1 MKLRYYQEDC
11 IEAALSADGNAL
23 CVLAT
28 GAGKS
33 LVVAGLIERILALA
47 PTFNI
52 LVLQHRKELVE
63 QNARSAMQYLPELMA
78 QIGIYSASVGIKQ
91 AGKRVTFAQIQ
102 SIHDKA
108 DVLPTINYCIID
120 ECFLGD
126 TLIST
131 TKGKKRI
138 DHMHCGDIVYN
149 AIGFGVV
156 EAISAKKTEES
167 LVKIKFSNGSKIEC
181 TKNHPI
187 FTNKGWIEAGKLE
200 QGDFTFSEEGLR
212 SLWERICSLEKRD
225 KGNGKKGM
233 EKAKMLLRLLCKEI
247 TEPNEQSSNKTKG
260 KSKVKRDKTQTYKAW
275 RERAIA
281 SLATISPTSCFGRG
295 MGIGVSGAY
304 KVTTQQ
310 WLSDLLQNRHS
321 KSCEKDW
328 NRNKRSFSRYNRKEV
343 SRLKKSILACFPR
356 VVNVS
361 DIKSKSPRTVFNLQ
375 ISGHPSYFAN
385 GKLVHNCH
393 RINREDAGIYRNF
406 INGLR
411 ARNPKM
417 GICGL
422 TATPF
427 RTSTGIIM
435 AGKDPLFPEITYEIG
450 MRELIEKGYL
460 SPLVSKFGAQQAD
473 LKKVG
478 IRQGEYVLSDME
490 NAISPLTQAAC
501 DEIVALGQ
509 SRKHWLLFTPGVKSA
524 HEFAK
529 ALVERGVRAEALS
542 GEMGKTER
550 EAILARFARGETR
563 ALTNCDILTEG
574 YDFQGL
580 DLIAILR
587 GTKSPGLFV
596 QICGRGLRTREG
608 KKDCLVLDYAG
619 NLERFGAVDC
629 IRVRKTKDGYKLATK
644 PLKSCPQCGMA
655 VPVTVRDCECGHVF
669 ERLAA
674 NHEAEAST
682 RSVLSEIRELNVHW
696 TTYKVHNKPGKPPS
710 LKVIYECENKETI
723 REFICFEHEGY
734 AKKKACQWW
743 RINQRAD
750 SGLPVTVQDAFFR
763 AEKELK
769 PVRKIKVQPDGKF
782 WKVIAKEY
790 GEREAVVTG
799 SDELYESDGINI

>member
-1 MKLRYYQEDC
+1 MKLRYYQEDA
-11 IEAALSADGNAL
+11 IEAALAADGNAL
-23 CVLAT
+23 AVLPT
-28 GAGKS
+28 GSGKS
-33 LVVAGLIERILALA
+33 LVIGGIIERIHTLA
-47 PTFNI
+47 PHFNV

-63 QNARSAMQYLPELMA
+63 QNFQKLAGLCPLLSSLA
-78 QIGIYSASVGIKQ
+78 GVYSASVGVKQ
-91 AGKRVTFAQIQ
+91 LGRKITFAQIQ
-102 SIHDKA
+102 SIHNKA
-108 DVLPTINYCIID
+108 DLLPTINYCIID
-120 ECFLGD
+120 E
-126 TLIST
+126 
-131 TKGKKRI
+131 
-138 DHMHCGDIVYN
+138 V
-149 AIGFGVV
+149 
-156 EAISAKKTEES
+156 
-167 LVKIKFSNGSKIEC
+167 
-181 TKNHPI
+181 
-187 FTNKGWIEAGKLE
+187 
-200 QGDFTFSEEGLR
+200 
-212 SLWERICSLEKRD
+212 
-225 KGNGKKGM
+225 
-233 EKAKMLLRLLCKEI
+233 
-247 TEPNEQSSNKTKG
+247 
-260 KSKVKRDKTQTYKAW
+260 
-275 RERAIA
+275 
-281 SLATISPTSCFGRG
+281 
-295 MGIGVSGAY
+295 
-304 KVTTQQ
+304 
-310 WLSDLLQNRHS
+310 
-321 KSCEKDW
+321 
-328 NRNKRSFSRYNRKEV
+328 
-343 SRLKKSILACFPR
+343 
-356 VVNVS
+356 
-361 DIKSKSPRTVFNLQ
+361 
-375 ISGHPSYFAN
+375 
-385 GKLVHNCH
+385 H
-393 RINREDAGIYRNF
+393 RIKREDAGMYRTF
-406 INGLR
+406 INNLR
-411 ARNPKM
+411 ARNPKI
-417 GICGL
+417 GLCGL
-422 TATPF
+422 TATAF
-427 RTSTGIIM
+427 RMSTGM
-435 AGKDPLFPEITYEIG
+435 LTEGKDPLFPEITYEIG

-550 EAILARFARGETR
+550 EAILTRFARGETR

-629 IRVRKTKDGYKLATK
+629 IKVRKTKDGYKLATK

-655 VPVTVRDCECGHVF
+655 VPATVRDCECGHVF

-682 RSVLSEIRELNVHW
+682 RSVLSEVRELNVHW

-790 GEREAVVTG
+790 GEREAIVTG